1 MAKAL
6 RVNEVFEIDRR
17 VSRRIV
23 RNLLLNSAAS
33 TGFGAPLGLLG
44 INAASSCHALPTEA
58 GSRPPPDPPTG
69 SAASATEPSLE

>member
-6 RVNEVFEIDRR
+6 RANEVFEIDRR

-33 TGFGAPLGLLG
+33 TGFGAPLGLFG
-44 INAASSCHALPTEA
+44 IKERTDGIPTDQT
-58 GSRPPPDPPTG
+58 RNRT
-69 SAASATEPSLE
+69 